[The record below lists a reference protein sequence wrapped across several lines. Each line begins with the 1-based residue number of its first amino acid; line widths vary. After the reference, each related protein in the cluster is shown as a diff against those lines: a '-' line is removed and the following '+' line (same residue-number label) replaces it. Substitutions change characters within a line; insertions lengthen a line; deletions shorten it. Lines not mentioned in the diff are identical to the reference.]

1 MLLTPS
7 AGSSSAPRDIAAL
20 VLAASFWG
28 LGTVVSKAALD
39 EFPPATLLAVQLA
52 SSLAILTTLMRRQGI
67 PLRGDGPR
75 LLGRLGLLNPGVAY
89 ALGLL
94 GLTTI
99 TASVSVLL
107 WALEPLMILFLAA
120 AVLRERVTPGLIVLS
135 VVAVAGIVLV
145 VYEPAGIGGQVVG
158 VALTAAGITCCAAY
172 TIVTR
177 RFLPDAQETSQV
189 VLSQQAHGLA
199 VAGVLVL
206 VVSLFGGRIAPTT
219 VTLIG
224 LTSAVLSGV
233 LYYAGAY
240 WLYLGALRRVP
251 ASVAAASF
259 YLIPIV
265 GVAGAALLLGERLG
279 AVQWIGAAMVLIS
292 VIAILTRSTSAA
304 APINVRSTQGSA

>member
-1 MLLTPS
+1 MRPRSS
-7 AGSSSAPRDIAAL
+7 AGQDIAAL
-20 VLAASFWG
+20 VLAASCWG
-28 LGTVVSKAALD
+28 LGTVISKAALG

-52 SSLAILTTLMRRQGI
+52 SSLAVLIVLMWRQGI
-67 PLRGDGPR
+67 PLRGGGPP

-107 WALEPLMILFLAA
+107 WALEPLMILLLAA
-120 AVLRERVTPGLIVLS
+120 VFLRERITAGLILLS
-135 VVAVAGIVLV
+135 VVAVAGILLV
-145 VYEPAGIGGQVVG
+145 VYEPTAIGGQVVG
-158 VALTAAGITCCAAY
+158 VALTVAGIACCAAY
-172 TIVTR
+172 TVVTR

-189 VLSQQAHGLA
+189 VLWQQGYGLA
-199 VAGVLVL
+199 LAIGLL
-206 VVSLFGGRIAPTT
+206 VVIALLGGSIAPTALT
-219 VTLIG
+219 PVG
-224 LTSAVLSGV
+224 LGSALLSGV

-265 GVAGAALLLGERLG
+265 GVAGGAVLLGERLG
-279 AVQWIGAAMVLIS
+279 AVQWIGAAMVLVS
-292 VIAILTRSTSAA
+292 VIAILTRSTAAA
-304 APINVRSTQGSA
+304 APIAVQPTRESA

>member
-1 MLLTPS
+1 MN
-7 AGSSSAPRDIAAL
+7 GSSSAGRDIAAL
-20 VLAASFWG
+20 VLAAMCWG
-28 LGTVVSKAALD
+28 LGTVISKAALG

-52 SSLAILTTLMRRQGI
+52 SSLAVLIVLMRRQGI
-67 PLRGDGPR
+67 PLRGDGSR
-75 LLGRLGLLNPGVAY
+75 LLGRLGLLNPGAAY

-99 TASVSVLL
+99 TASVAVLL
-107 WALEPLMILFLAA
+107 WALEPLMILLLAA
-120 AVLRERVTPGLIVLS
+120 AFLGERITPGLILLS

-145 VYEPAGIGGQVVG
+145 IYEPTAIGGQLVG
-158 VALTAAGITCCAAY
+158 VALTLVGIACCAGY
-172 TIVTR
+172 TVITR
-177 RFLPDAQETSQV
+177 RFLPEAQETSQV
-189 VLSQQAHGLA
+189 VLWQQGYGLA
-199 VAGVLVL
+199 LAIGLL
-206 VVSLFGGRIAPTT
+206 VVIALLGGSLVPI
-219 VTLIG
+219 TLTPIG

-265 GVAGAALLLGERLG
+265 GVAGGVLLLGERLG

-292 VIAILTRSTSAA
+292 VVAILTRSTSAA
-304 APINVRSTQGSA
+304 APIAVHPTQESA

>member
-1 MLLTPS
+1 LLLNPM
-7 AGSSSAPRDIAAL
+7 AGSSSAARDMAAL
-20 VLAASFWG
+20 VLAAASWG
-28 LGTVVSKAALD
+28 LGTVISKAALG

-52 SSLAILTTLMRRQGI
+52 SSLAVLVVLMWRRGI
-67 PLRGDGPR
+67 PLRGHGPA

-107 WALEPLMILFLAA
+107 WALEPLMILLLAA
-120 AVLRERVTPGLIVLS
+120 AFLRERITPGLLVLS
-135 VVAVAGIVLV
+135 VVAVAGIILV
-145 VYEPAGIGGQVVG
+145 VYEPTAIGGQVVG
-158 VALTAAGITCCAAY
+158 VAVTVVGIACCAAY
-172 TIVTR
+172 TVITR

-189 VLSQQAHGLA
+189 VLWQQGYGLA
-199 VAGVLVL
+199 LAIGLL
-206 VVSLFGGRIAPTT
+206 VVIALLGGPLAPTDL
-219 VTLIG
+219 TLIG
-224 LTSAVLSGV
+224 LASAVLSGV

-265 GVAGAALLLGERLG
+265 GVAGGVLLLGERLG
-279 AVQWIGAAMVLIS
+279 AVQWIGAAMVIVS
-292 VIAILTRSTSAA
+292 VIAILTRSTPAGG
-304 APINVRSTQGSA
+304 PIAVRPTQETA